1 MLDFLEVVEMPLD
14 LGIRRGG
21 QRSFQLKCT
30 HAIFKTINRSV
41 VFSQGISVEVVH
53 LCPLRKV
60 FWKMQHC
67 VPQAHLTTQMLVL
80 VLLVSTALSV
90 QQNLRSALQAPLV
103 MRPNFP
109 HLNSVRTARLESI
122 VESSTWLSLQ
132 DSAEKDITALQGHQE
147 LTGLNVQL
155 VPIA

>member
-1 MLDFLEVVEMPLD
+1 
-14 LGIRRGG
+14 
-21 QRSFQLKCT
+21 
-30 HAIFKTINRSV
+30 
-41 VFSQGISVEVVH
+41 
-53 LCPLRKV
+53 
-60 FWKMQHC
+60 MQHC
-67 VPQAHLTTQMLVL
+67 VPQAHSTTQMLVL
-80 VLLVSTALSV
+80 VLPVSTALSV
-90 QQNLRSALQAPLV
+90 QQNLRSALQAPSV

-132 DSAEKDITALQGHQE
+132 DSAEKDIIALLGHQE